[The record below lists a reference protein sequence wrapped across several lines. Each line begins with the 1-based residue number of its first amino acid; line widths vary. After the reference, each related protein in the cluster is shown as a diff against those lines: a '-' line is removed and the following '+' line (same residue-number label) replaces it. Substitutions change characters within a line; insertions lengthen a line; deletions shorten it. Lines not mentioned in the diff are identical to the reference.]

1 MDGGALGPSLLGPVK
16 GLAMSGL
23 VLLRHRSV
31 VFLLVVAIAWG
42 GWQLFLSVT
51 APQRIDPA
59 LQAALRAGAPVAVAI
74 TLAFAPENFHIRL
87 FQSYGV
93 VSGVRGTTVFV
104 NRVSPD
110 DLRRIAR
117 YYWVKRITM
126 QAEGVR

>member
-1 MDGGALGPSLLGPVK
+1 MK
-16 GLAMSGL
+16 GSAMSRL
-23 VLLRHRSV
+23 ALLRHRSAA
-31 VFLLVVAIAWG
+31 FLLVVAVAWG
-42 GWQLFLSVT
+42 GWELFLTVT

-59 LQAALRAGAPVAVAI
+59 LQPALRARAPVAVAV
-74 TLAFAPENFHIRL
+74 TLGFAPENFHIRL

-93 VSGVRGTTVFV
+93 VSGVRGTTVLV

-126 QAEGVR
+126 QSEGGR

>member
-1 MDGGALGPSLLGPVK
+1 MK
-16 GLAMSGL
+16 GSAMSRL
-23 VLLRHRSV
+23 TFLRHRSA
-31 VFLLVVAIAWG
+31 VFLLVVAVAWG
-42 GWQLFLSVT
+42 GWELFLTVT
-51 APQRIDPA
+51 APRRIDPT
-59 LQAALRAGAPVAVAI
+59 LQPALRARAPVDVVV
-74 TLAFAPENFHIRL
+74 TLGFAPENFHIRL

-126 QAEGVR
+126 QSEGGR

>member
-1 MDGGALGPSLLGPVK
+1 MK
-16 GLAMSGL
+16 GSAMSRL
-23 VLLRHRSV
+23 ALLRHRSA
-31 VFLLVVAIAWG
+31 VFLVIVAVAWS
-42 GWQLFLSVT
+42 GWELFLTVT

-59 LQAALRAGAPVAVAI
+59 LQPALQARAPVAVAI